1 MQKFDVQCLKI
12 TKIVLFIFFGGK
24 IEILF
29 FNAWIND
36 FIRKTLQHYENSV
49 HI

>member
-1 MQKFDVQCLKI
+1 MQLFDVHCLKI
-12 TKIVLFIFFGGK
+12 TKNVLFIFFGGK
-24 IEILF
+24 IEF
-29 FNAWIND
+29 RFNAWIND